1 MECPYHGDLVLVKIF
16 LILLGPPCGGTAMVA
31 IQCIAA
37 EFAHD
42 QGLVVLWDPIHRIHI
57 LGAAGILANVF
68 VVAEH
73 IQIARD
79 RIINMN
85 DRAIP
90 RRLFSRLKS
99 GRHQARGV
107 GGVRIL
113 NELPQEAIPGIA
125 DGGLVANGVDDKSSA
140 ILVLRQEAPIPLWP
154 ARVFVPRR
162 MREFTSLTGP
172 AFLYQP

>member
-1 MECPYHGDLVLVKIF
+1 
-16 LILLGPPCGGTAMVA
+16 
-31 IQCIAA
+31 
-37 EFAHD
+37 
-42 QGLVVLWDPIHRIHI
+42 
-57 LGAAGILANVF
+57 
-68 VVAEH
+68 
-73 IQIARD
+73 
-79 RIINMN
+79 MN

-140 ILVLRQEAPIPLWP
+140 IMVSRQETPIPLCGMGEFRASLKTP
-154 ARVFVPRR
+154 EKVAIR
-162 MREFTSLTGP
+162 MGRCCLFSIICGR
-172 AFLYQP
+172 F